1 MFNPLFVDT
10 GVKVHE
16 NGDVDLACMHQTQKV
31 SVVFGVRANQPLDMS
46 KDADGV
52 WRAT

>member
-1 MFNPLFVDT
+1 M
-10 GVKVHE
+10 
-16 NGDVDLACMHQTQKV
+16 

-52 WRAT
+52 WRATLKYDTDFCGPKAFTLMLTEPRC